1 MPQIT
6 TTDTVITLQEGES
19 LLDALEKSGH
29 DVHYQCKSG
38 YCGSC
43 RIKLTSGSVSY
54 DELPMAFVMPGE
66 ILACCC
72 KVSGDI
78 SVECRLRRAQQDL
91 FGYGDELFGPGP
103 RL

>member
-29 DVHYQCKSG
+29 DVQYQCKSG

-43 RIKLTSGSVSY
+43 RLKLRTGQVSY
-54 DELPMAFVMPGE
+54 AEMPMAFVMPGE
-66 ILACCC
+66 ILPCCC
-72 KVSGDI
+72 QVSGDI
-78 SVECRLRRAQQDL
+78 SIECRLRQPENDL
-91 FGYGDELFGPGP
+91 FGYADDLFETE
-103 RL
+103 

>member
-1 MPQIT
+1 MSQIT

-43 RIKLTSGSVSY
+43 RLKLLSGSVSY
-54 DELPMAFVMPGE
+54 RELPMAFVMPDE
-66 ILACCC
+66 ILPCCC
-72 KVSGDI
+72 QVAQDI
-78 SVECRLRRAQQDL
+78 SIVCRLRQPESDL
-91 FGYGDELFGPGP
+91 FGYEDDLFDAK
-103 RL
+103 